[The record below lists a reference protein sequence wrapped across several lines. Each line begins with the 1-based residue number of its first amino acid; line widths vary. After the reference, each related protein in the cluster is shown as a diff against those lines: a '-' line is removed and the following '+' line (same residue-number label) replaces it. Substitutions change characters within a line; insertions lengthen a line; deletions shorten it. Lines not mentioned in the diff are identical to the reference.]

1 MYSVSV
7 CNYISDKI
15 CVCQSCYHC
24 V

>member
-7 CNYISDKI
+7 SNYISDKI